1 MKSTS
6 AIITLFFSWS
16 EEWFFCSSD
25 LALGKKLFR
34 RLLVFV
40 LSALKHF
47 LEGVPQTFLMCEME
61 GICRKPGGTIHHSRL
76 VTKWKNCRL
85 SLSVQL
91 LQGCFFFFVFF
102 WLCSGGDNPDND
114 WRTNYSML
122 SMKAMFPASCL
133 KKCMHFSWFLMIPFE
148 GVRNDIWYF
157 LATYKINY
165 IYRTAF
171 DRRSDLQK
179 CFVVS
184 IKNHFL
190 MLVQIGQGLRILWRV
205 VNMWWYLLYQHT
217 SKFFAAHWS
226 SLVVGKI
233 LEVS

>member
-61 GICRKPGGTIHHSRL
+61 GICRKSGGTIHHSRL

-91 LQGCFFFFVFF
+91 LQGCCFFFVFF
-102 WLCSGGDNPDND
+102 DCAVVETIQIMTEEQITACFQWRLCFLLPVSRNACTSHDSS
-114 WRTNYSML
+114 WYH
-122 SMKAMFPASCL
+122 L
-133 KKCMHFSWFLMIPFE
+133 KVLEMIY
-148 GVRNDIWYF
+148 DISLQLTRLITF
-157 LATYKINY
+157 TVQHLTDAQTY
-165 IYRTAF
+165 
-171 DRRSDLQK
+171 RSAL
-179 CFVVS
+179 
-184 IKNHFL
+184 
-190 MLVQIGQGLRILWRV
+190 
-205 VNMWWYLLYQHT
+205 
-217 SKFFAAHWS
+217 
-226 SLVVGKI
+226 
-233 LEVS
+233 